1 MLDSAAA
8 DLKKASDET
17 PSTSSGTLRIYEA
30 PTLIK
35 TANVIAITGILSV
48 SGVPDP

>member
-8 DLKKASDET
+8 GRKKASDEM
-17 PSTSSGTLRIYEA
+17 PSTSPRTLRIYEA

-35 TANVIAITGILSV
+35 AANVIAITGILSV
-48 SGVPDP
+48 SGVPDS